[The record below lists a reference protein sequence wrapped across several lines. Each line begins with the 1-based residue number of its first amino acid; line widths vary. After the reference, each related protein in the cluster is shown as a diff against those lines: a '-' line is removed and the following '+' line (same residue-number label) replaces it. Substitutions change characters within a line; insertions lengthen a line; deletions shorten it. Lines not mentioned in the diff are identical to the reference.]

1 VAGSPAADFFVLRAP
16 LLALETL
23 TRWADGVTAPAACAG
38 SDADLDRALDHDRVL
53 LRSRLAE
60 LARDQQVADGL
71 ELTSPDL
78 ADALDAWRID
88 PAARATRSAERSL
101 VRYLTRV
108 AARPDLFGL
117 AGAYVVGEFGAP
129 ARLSLA
135 PRSELDARASVDSG
149 LLREIVRRASLEAI
163 DDDDLVVR
171 RNGGIYRVAGRL
183 RVAARRPGE
192 TGHRLVAMRPTPLIE
207 AALTATT
214 TADGLSIGSLIA
226 VLTSD
231 GAQPQQARRV
241 VRRLISS
248 DLLTA
253 VEDISVTGAD
263 PIDQAIAALDRIP
276 GGGARA
282 AAVRRAA
289 GATQGAQ
296 RLAHDA
302 IDNIASALEP
312 TGVPLKRR
320 RLLAVDARRPGEI
333 RLPRNALGEM
343 LRSIDLLARVTAPQ
357 AGALEAFKDSFERRF
372 ATRTVPL
379 LEALDPDFGIR
390 LGSPG
395 DPPAESRPDPRATA
409 RRRALLALIE
419 RGNSS
424 PTAAIELGD
433 GELAALARERPAL
446 LPGAFAMLTRLSA
459 HDADALAAGDF
470 QLVEPTITGPSGV
483 RLLGRLCRGDPDL
496 DARVREH
503 LRREAALDPD
513 AIFAELS
520 IAPETEAGLNITQRP
535 VLRDWEIEYGGRSG
549 ADPACRLELADL
561 VVCVEDG
568 EVLLRSSRLGRRVVP
583 GVTTA
588 MNSMWVSLPAARF
601 LISLAHQ
608 RTTGYLGWSWGELAD
623 APALPRITRGRTI
636 LALRRWNVT
645 ADELVAVDGGS
656 AAAGFRRLARWRA
669 ALGLPRLVCFDH
681 PKNRLLVDF
690 DNVLSVDAF
699 LAAARGLDVVR
710 FVEALPADASPV
722 EGPDGHYAHELIV
735 PFTLTEA
742 NVSRAGRQ
750 PVRAP
755 VSESRRRFQPGTEW
769 LFANLYGP
777 VASADR
783 VLVDHVGPLARRLR
797 DAGLIDR
804 WFFIR
809 YADPARHLRIRFH
822 GRPADLTGEVMLALH
837 HATAPALAE
846 GLLYRISLDTYER
859 EIERYG
865 GQAGVELMEQAAELD
880 SDAAID
886 VLHTPPNPVE
896 RRHLTVASLAGL
908 YADSGLPPQARLD
921 CCVALRKAWTPL
933 GARSLGSL
941 LGAGER
947 AERSAVAETVKE
959 LFVPDRNDDARLA
972 ALRARSAALAPVLG
986 RFSALEADGILE
998 RPLHD
1003 VICSL
1008 AHMSVNRM
1016 LRRGANLD
1024 ELRVHDALA
1033 RLYEAQIARDRLL
1046 RA

>member
-1 VAGSPAADFFVLRAP
+1 MAGAPAADFVVLRAP

-38 SDADLDRALDHDRVL
+38 GDADLDRALEHDRLL

-60 LARDQQVADGL
+60 LAGDPQVADGL

-78 ADALDAWRID
+78 ADALAAWRID
-88 PAARATRSAERSL
+88 PGARATRSAERSL
-101 VRYLTRV
+101 VRYLTRI

-117 AGAYVVGEFGAP
+117 AGAYVVGDFGAP

-135 PRSELDARASVDSG
+135 PRSELDARASIDSG
-149 LLREIVRRASLEAI
+149 LLREIVRRAAVDAT

-171 RNGGIYRVAGRL
+171 RNAGIYRVGGRL

-192 TGHRLVAMRPTPLIE
+192 TGHRLVAMRPTPIID
-207 AALTATT
+207 AALA
-214 TADGLSIGSLIA
+214 AAAEGVCVGSLIA
-226 VLTSD
+226 VLARD
-231 GAQPQQARRV
+231 GAQPQHARRV

-248 DLLTA
+248 DLLSP
-253 VEDISVTGAD
+253 VDDISVTGAD
-263 PIDQAIAALDRIP
+263 PTAQAIDALDRLP
-276 GGGARA
+276 GGAARA

-289 GATQGAQ
+289 DAIRGAQ
-296 RLAHDA
+296 RFTRHA
-302 IDNIASALEP
+302 IDETAGALES
-312 TGVPLKRR
+312 TGPPLNRR

-333 RLPRNALGEM
+333 RLPRNVLGEM
-343 LRSIDLLARVTAPQ
+343 LRSIDLLACITAPQ

-372 ATRTVPL
+372 ATRSVPL

-390 LGSPG
+390 LGAPG
-395 DPPAESRPDPRATA
+395 TPTAESRPDPRATA

-424 PTAAIELGD
+424 PAAAIELGD
-433 GELAALARERPAL
+433 RDVAALARERPAR
-446 LPGAFAMLTRLSA
+446 LPGAFAMLTRLSG
-459 HDADALAAGDF
+459 HDAHALAAGDF
-470 QLVEPTITGPSGV
+470 QLVEPTVNGPSGA

-496 DARVREH
+496 DHRVRDH

-535 VLRDWEIEYGGRSG
+535 VLRDWEIEYGGPSG
-549 ADPACRLELADL
+549 ADPARRLELADL
-561 VVCVEDG
+561 VVSVEDG
-568 EVLLRSSRLGRRVVP
+568 EVLLRSSRLHRRVVP
-583 GVTTA
+583 AATTA

-608 RTTGYLGWSWGELAD
+608 RTAGYLGWSWDELAD

-645 ADELVAVDGGS
+645 ADELDALDAGTD
-656 AAAGFRRLARWRA
+656 AAAFRRLARWRA
-669 ALGLPRLVCFDH
+669 ARRVPRLVCFDH

-699 LAAARGLDVVR
+699 LAATRGLDMVR
-710 FVEALPADASPV
+710 LVEALPAEQSPV
-722 EGPDGHYAHELIV
+722 EGPDGRYAHELIV
-735 PFTLTEA
+735 PFTLTTPSIA
-742 NVSRAGRQ
+742 RHHPA
-750 PVRAP
+750 RAP
-755 VSESRRRFQPGTEW
+755 VTESRRRFQPGTEW

-777 VASADR
+777 VATADR
-783 VLVDHVGPLARRLR
+783 VLVDHIGPLARRLR
-797 DAGLIDR
+797 DDGLIDR

-809 YADPARHLRIRFH
+809 YADPGRHLRIRFH
-822 GRPADLTGEVMLALH
+822 GRPTDLTGSVMPALH
-837 HATAPALAE
+837 DMSAPALAE

-865 GQAGVELMEQAAELD
+865 GLAAVELMEQAAELD
-880 SDAAID
+880 SEAVID
-886 VLHTPPNPVE
+886 VLRTTPNPVD
-896 RRHLTVASLAGL
+896 RRHLAVASLAGL
-908 YADSGLPPQARLD
+908 YADSGLPLQARLD
-921 CCVALRKAWTPL
+921 CCVALRRAWTPAGAGSL
-933 GARSLGSL
+933 GAL
-941 LGAGER
+941 LGPGER
-947 AERSAVAETVKE
+947 TERRALAQT
-959 LFVPDRNDDARLA
+959 LAALLGPDAGHDPRLA
-972 ALRARSAALAPVLG
+972 ALRARSPGLAPILERLAALD
-986 RFSALEADGILE
+986 ADGTLE

-1016 LRRGANLD
+1016 LRRGANHD

-1033 RLYEAQIARDRLL
+1033 RLYDAQIARDRLL